1 MQIKQ
6 LYSQKFPCICDY
18 VFSRNRPLKLVFT
31 NLEPKDVSEMKRIAK
46 RILERL
52 GIKTSSSFDQKYKF
66 SNKNDMVSAWRNF
79 KNIFPSVKQNKI

>member
-6 LYSQKFPCICDY
+6 LYSQKCPCTICEY

-52 GIKTSSSFDQKYKF
+52 GIKTSSSF
-66 SNKNDMVSAWRNF
+66 
-79 KNIFPSVKQNKI
+79 VKI